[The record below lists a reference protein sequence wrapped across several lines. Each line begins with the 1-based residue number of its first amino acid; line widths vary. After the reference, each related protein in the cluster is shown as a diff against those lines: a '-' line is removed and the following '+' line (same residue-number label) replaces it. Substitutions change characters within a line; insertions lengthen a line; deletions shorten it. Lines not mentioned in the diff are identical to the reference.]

1 MDQNFPIEHDLRAEA
16 REWFRSR
23 RSHPLKTRGQHFMV
37 SRRYLSAISDAAAR
51 LVSPKPA
58 LALEIGPGLGFL
70 TRYLTRHF
78 ERICAIEIDP
88 WFVSHLQT
96 AFGNTT
102 TRVTIIAHDFL
113 DFSLSE
119 IQEPFIVVGNL
130 PYNLSTPILERL
142 CDRPPYLQGA
152 ALVLQKEFAERAGS
166 APGSRGSGR
175 LSLLVQNYF
184 SVTPDLSI
192 PPAAFYPVPRV
203 HSRLLLMR
211 PHLSPRV
218 PEHLLACFQTIVKT
232 AFSERRKMIRS
243 VLSHLMPLESARR
256 ILASAGV
263 PDTARPESLTFQ
275 NWIQICQVLYEKKVI
290 T

>member
-1 MDQNFPIEHDLRAEA
+1 MEHDLRAEA
-16 REWFRSR
+16 RKWFRSR

-78 ERICAIEIDP
+78 ERICAVEIDP

-102 TRVTIIAHDFL
+102 KGVTIIAHDFL

-142 CDRPPYLQGA
+142 CDQPPYLRGA
-152 ALVLQKEFAERAGS
+152 ALVLQKEFADRAGS
-166 APGSRGSGR
+166 APGSRSSGR

-192 PPAAFYPVPRV
+192 PPTAFYPAPRV

-211 PHLSPRV
+211 PRPSPLV

-243 VLSHLMPLESARR
+243 VLSRLMPLESARH

-263 PDTARPESLTFQ
+263 PDTSRPESLTFQ
-275 NWIQICQVLYEKKVI
+275 NWIQICHLLNEKKVI